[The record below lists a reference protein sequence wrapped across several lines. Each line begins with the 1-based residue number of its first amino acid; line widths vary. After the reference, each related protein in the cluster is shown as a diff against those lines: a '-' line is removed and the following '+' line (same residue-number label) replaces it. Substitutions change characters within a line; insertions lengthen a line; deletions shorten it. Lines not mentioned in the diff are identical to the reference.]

1 MTRNILLS
9 GPPEIVV
16 GILIEC
22 QTFPDLIS
30 VILTT
35 KYVHSI
41 WLSNMSTIIWQVGR
55 SALPA
60 FEYALLAVRA
70 TNLVRNAVRE
80 GRTPPNPLPI
90 HELCSKPQQAQLSE
104 LNDLLNFQHLV
115 KCVEHMCVTS
125 EDWGIYPSGYMESIT
140 EEIARVKSPSEVRV
154 WRERFYRAMYRTFF
168 AGAVFYGAYNEPFSS
183 SASRPEGVPRE
194 CLRKYDP
201 ARDPATFEYYDW
213 SEPIFPP
220 ESSQY
225 LQRFLLYN
233 NSAPDEQEQSVFDA
247 FAEWIVED
255 GKRLASA
262 NQCRP
267 FLDLDS
273 SQVSGV
279 WELMAMLCAYQLLMV
294 LQPKFA
300 NGNGRGGYGHWH
312 DRHYEDTPDEA
323 FWDLDWRPARQEIP
337 GETREVTVILFGV
350 FGLEDITMP
359 VVVEDTSESNLLI
372 ANPSHLLKDSADP
385 ILDPEGA
392 PQNVDIYS
400 LQQYMFAQSGL
411 PNHNDEHEMCPL
423 DFKLFKFILKTRF
436 GLQFGN
442 TTFDHIDKYR
452 FWESFVK
459 CAAIFYPPD
468 SGPRRYGFEV
478 LATYEP
484 RKLSYKPI
492 KYYIE

>member
-1 MTRNILLS
+1 MARNILLS

-22 QTFPDLIS
+22 QTFPELIS
-30 VILTT
+30 VISTS

-41 WLSNMSTIIWQVGR
+41 WLSNMSTIIWHVGR
-55 SALPA
+55 NALPA

-70 TNLVRNAVRE
+70 TNLVKNAVRE
-80 GRTPPNPLPI
+80 GKPPPNPLPI
-90 HELCSKPQQAQLSE
+90 RDLCSKPQQAQLSE
-104 LNDLLNFQHLV
+104 LKDLLNFQHLV

-125 EDWGIYPSGYMESIT
+125 EDWGSYPSDYADSVT
-140 EEIARVKSPSEVRV
+140 EEITRVKSPSEVRV

-168 AGAVFYGAYNEPFSS
+168 AGAMFCGAYNEPFSS

-194 CLRKYDP
+194 STSEP
-201 ARDPATFEYYDW
+201 YDW
-213 SEPIFPP
+213 NEPIFPL

-225 LQRFLLYN
+225 LQRFPMYN
-233 NSAPDEQEQSVFDA
+233 NSATDEQEQSVFDA

-262 NQCRP
+262 DQCRP
-267 FLDLDS
+267 CQDLDS
-273 SQVSGV
+273 SQVSGI
-279 WELMAMLCAYQLLMV
+279 WELMAMLCAYQLLME

-300 NGNGRGGYGHWH
+300 NGNGRGGYGHYH
-312 DRHYEDTPDEA
+312 DRHCEDPPYEA
-323 FWDLDWRPARQEIP
+323 FRDVDWRPARQEIP

-359 VVVEDTSESNLLI
+359 VVVEDTSESDLLI

-436 GLQFGN
+436 GLQFRD
-442 TTFDHIDKYR
+442 TTFDHFDRYR
-452 FWESFVK
+452 FCESFVRN
-459 CAAIFYPPD
+459 ATIFYPPD
-468 SGPRRYGFEV
+468 SGPTRYGFEV
-478 LATYEP
+478 LEDHRP
-484 RKLSYKPI
+484 RKLSYRPI
-492 KYYIE
+492 SYYIGLLG